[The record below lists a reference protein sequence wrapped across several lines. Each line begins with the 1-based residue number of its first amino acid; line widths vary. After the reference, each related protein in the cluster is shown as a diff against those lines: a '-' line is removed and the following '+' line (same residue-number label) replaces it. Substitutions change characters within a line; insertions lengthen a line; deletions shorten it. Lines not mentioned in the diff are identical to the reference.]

1 MHVITTTDAL
11 AKLTADYAK
20 APFVTVDTEFMRERT
35 YWPQLCLVQ
44 LARPGEA
51 EMDAVI
57 IDPLAEGIDLA
68 PLFELMVDKN
78 VVKVF
83 HAARQ
88 DVEIFHNLG
97 GLIPEPMFDT
107 QVAAMVCGYGD
118 QVGYETLVRRIAKA
132 DLDKSSRFTDWARR
146 PLSQKQLDYALGDVT
161 HLRQIY
167 LTLSERL
174 NETGR
179 GHWVAEEMAILTA
192 PTTYFTEPGEA
203 WRRVKARS
211 HSPKY
216 LAVVRALAQWRET
229 SAQTRDVPRS
239 RVLKDDALLEIA
251 TARPKTPEELGK
263 LRLVQREARR
273 PEVASGIVAAV
284 AEGEACPPDER
295 PSLPPVPQRRQGSAA
310 ISDMLRVFLKARA
323 EKLGVASKLIASS
336 ADLDALAGEENPDL
350 PALKGWRREVF
361 GPEGLAPRGL
371 RRRRAACHVGQ
382 AGAGCPSGRRRV
394 DRGRLNWSGFRPRPR
409 PRQHRVSRCAHMWAH
424 S

>member
-1 MHVITTTDAL
+1 MQVITTTDAL
-11 AKLTADYAK
+11 AKLTAEYAK

-44 LARPGEA
+44 IARPGNSA
-51 EMDAVI
+51 ENSADDAEEDAAI
-57 IDPLAEGIDLA
+57 IDPLADGIDLT
-68 PLFELMVDKN
+68 PLFELMANTN

-97 GLIPEPMFDT
+97 KLIPTPMFDT

-118 QVGYETLVRRIAKA
+118 QVGYETLVRRIARA
-132 DLDKSSRFTDWARR
+132 ELDKSSRFTDWSRR

-174 NETGR
+174 KETGR

-192 PTTYFTEPGEA
+192 PTTYFTEPSEA

-211 HSPKY
+211 HNPKY
-216 LAVVRALAQWRET
+216 LAIVQALAQWRET
-229 SAQTRDVPRS
+229 AAQTRDVPRS
-239 RVLKDDALLEIA
+239 RVIKDDALLEIA
-251 TARPKTPEELGK
+251 TARPRNADDLGK

-273 PEVASGIVAAV
+273 PESAQAIVAAV
-284 AEGEACPPDER
+284 AQGEACPPDEQ
-295 PSLPPVPQRRQGSAA
+295 PTLPPPPRRRQGSAA
-310 ISDMLRVFLKARA
+310 IADMLRVFLKARA
-323 EKLGVASKLIASS
+323 EKLGVASKLLASS
-336 ADLDALAGEENPDL
+336 SDLEALAGEESPDL

-361 GPEGLAPRGL
+361 GEDALRVMSGKLALVARPGGVEL
-371 RRRRAACHVGQ
+371 IE
-382 AGAGCPSGRRRV
+382 V
-394 DRGRLNWSGFRPRPR
+394 D
-409 PRQHRVSRCAHMWAH
+409 
-424 S
+424 